1 MGEIQ
6 VENDNITKIKYVN
19 GIKVICNYK
28 GEDKEKEQVED
39 RVFNILVDIGWN
51 D

>member
-1 MGEIQ
+1 MER
-6 VENDNITKIKYVN
+6 DNITKIKYVN

-28 GEDKEKEQVED
+28 GEDKEKEQVEN
-39 RVFNILVDIGWN
+39 RVFNIIINIGKN